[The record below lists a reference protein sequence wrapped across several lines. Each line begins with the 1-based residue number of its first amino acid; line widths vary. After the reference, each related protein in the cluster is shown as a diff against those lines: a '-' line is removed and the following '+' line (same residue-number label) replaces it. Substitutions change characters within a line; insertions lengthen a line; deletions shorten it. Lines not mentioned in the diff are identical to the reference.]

1 MNKMPDIDS
10 AIEAVESLIL
20 KHFTNIPFHNLN
32 LLYPDRIINSLPGGT
47 CSDKTLSFYE
57 DAINKGF
64 QAALHTGYIG
74 GKEIHRLV
82 RLRIFDR
89 IFFVDV
95 GNGWPALKLFPAD
108 EEVSYSFF
116 GMKYRTE
123 LKASKIY
130 IFHEKQG
137 VETLQLIIDP
147 TPRPEYEVLQE
158 IKSRFSTGIV
168 YPFSNSVRF
177 SSVVNDQFLFLRSER
192 LEIYSK
198 AKFEVLDGISRQ
210 LIPDII
216 QQYFGY
222 DIEAAFLEKFTV
234 K

>member
-10 AIEAVESLIL
+10 AIEAVESLML
-20 KHFTNIPFHNLN
+20 KHFTNIPFHNLS
-32 LLYPDRIINSLPGGT
+32 LLYPDQVSRSLPGGT

-64 QAALHTGYIG
+64 QAALHTGYID

-89 IFFVDV
+89 IFFADV

-108 EEVSYSFF
+108 EEVSYSCF

-123 LKASKIY
+123 LKSSKIY
-130 IFHEKQG
+130 IFHQKQG

-147 TPRPEYEVLQE
+147 APRPEYEILEE

-177 SSVVNDQFLFLRSER
+177 SSVGL
-192 LEIYSK
+192 
-198 AKFEVLDGISRQ
+198 
-210 LIPDII
+210 
-216 QQYFGY
+216 Y
-222 DIEAAFLEKFTV
+222 DIFKKVSKKSHFFTRKEHAPPKKLKFCI
-234 K
+234 KNENRLS